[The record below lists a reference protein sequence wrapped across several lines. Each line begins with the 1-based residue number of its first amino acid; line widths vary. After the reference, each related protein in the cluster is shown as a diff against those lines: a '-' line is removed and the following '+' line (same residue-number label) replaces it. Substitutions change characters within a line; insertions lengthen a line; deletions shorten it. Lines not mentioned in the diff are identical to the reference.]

1 MHYCKDLKEVRVNI
15 DRIDREIVKLI
26 AERGQFVE
34 QAAIFKND
42 EAVIREPQRIRVVI
56 NNVRSLAGEFG
67 VDPDIVE
74 NVYRTMIDAFIDF
87 ELKEYRKIIEDEIK

>member
-1 MHYCKDLKEVRVNI
+1 MHYCKDLKEVRANI

-42 EAVIREPQRIRVVI
+42 ESVIREPQRVRVVI
-56 NNVRSLAGEFG
+56 NNVRGFAAEYG

-74 NVYRTMIDAFIDF
+74 GVYRNMIDAFIDF

>member
-1 MHYCKDLKEVRVNI
+1 MHYCKDLKEVRANI
-15 DRIDREIVKLI
+15 DRIDQEIVKLI
-26 AERGQFVE
+26 AERGRFVE

-42 EAVIREPQRIRVVI
+42 EAVIREPQRIKVVI
-56 NNVRSLAGEFG
+56 NNVRSHALEFG

-74 NVYRTMIDAFIDF
+74 GVYQKMIDAFIDF

>member
-1 MHYCKDLKEVRVNI
+1 MNYCKDLKEVRANI

-42 EAVIREPQRIRVVI
+42 EAVIREPNRIKVVI
-56 NNVRSLAGEFG
+56 QNVRTHALEFG
-67 VDPDIVE
+67 VDADIVE
-74 NVYRTMIDAFIDF
+74 GVYRTMIDEFIDF